1 MEQIGYIKKM
11 HGLKGALVLKLLS
24 KMHFL
29 GKAKD
34 ALFIE
39 QQGNLVPYFI
49 EEMGG
54 SHPEWIVKID
64 KISHQEAGK
73 MVGLK
78 VFAAPDKFVIEQSFT
93 SEFSHLIGYTFM
105 DNTSAKNG
113 IITDIEEMTFQT
125 IIYVE
130 IEGKEILVPLNMDWI
145 IEINEATRIIRYNCP
160 EGLIA
165 IYLD

>member
-1 MEQIGYIKKM
+1 MEQIGYIKKI

-64 KISHQEAGK
+64 QISHLEAGK

-93 SEFSHLIGYTFM
+93 SEFNHLIGYTFI
-105 DNTSAKNG
+105 DATSSKQGA
-113 IITDIEEMTFQT
+113 ITDIEEMSFQT
-125 IIYVE
+125 IIYVQ

-145 IEINEATRIIRYNCP
+145 IEIIEAEKIIHYNCP